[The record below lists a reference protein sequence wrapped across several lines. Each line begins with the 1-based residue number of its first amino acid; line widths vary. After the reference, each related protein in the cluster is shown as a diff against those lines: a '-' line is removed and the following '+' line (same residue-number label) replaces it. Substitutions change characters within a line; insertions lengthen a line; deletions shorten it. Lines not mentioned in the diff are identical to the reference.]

1 MQEINTNQNLIL
13 LAQLTSSK
21 NGNRTFLKREI
32 KQKEKD
38 LQSAN
43 LSYRN
48 MFFSV
53 IMYCTIQYRM
63 LPYT

>member
-21 NGNRTFLKREI
+21 NSNRAFSKRER
-32 KQKEKD
+32 KQKEKI

-48 MFFSV
+48 RFFCNNVLHSTV
-53 IMYCTIQYRM
+53 
-63 LPYT
+63 

>member
-13 LAQLTSSK
+13 LAQFTSSK

-32 KQKEKD
+32 KTKGEKSSKRQPFLQKHV
-38 LQSAN
+38 
-43 LSYRN
+43 
-48 MFFSV
+48 FSV

>member
-13 LAQLTSSK
+13 LAQFTSSK
-21 NGNRTFLKREI
+21 NGNRTVLKREM
-32 KQKEKD
+32 KRKEKD
-38 LQSAN
+38 FSKRQPFLQK
-43 LSYRN
+43 RV
-48 MFFSV
+48 FSV